1 MGYRYRHLSFL
12 AEKRSQDAAHD
23 LPAELAADG
32 VGRAFGQRPHEHFR
46 IGLGLLLGGGGRGL
60 GSGLLGL
67 RLQLLVGRF
76 SVDGLFVGPEND
88 GPLDDAGHLGGLKGC
103 EAAVRRH
110 HPGPLHHGGNAFLVL
125 HGHEGLAHAKLQD
138 GLGRVDFG
146 VCPEGL
152 GGGLHGL
159 LVARRE
165 GPQGVLDAVSEL
177 TQDGVGDV
185 EGVLRN
191 EVDADPLGSD
201 ESHDLLD
208 LVLEGLRD
216 VFEEQVRLVEEED
229 EFGLRQIAHF
239 GKLLEELREEP
250 EQERGV
256 DLGRL
261 HQPVGHE
268 DVDDPPALCV
278 GLHEIVDVEGGL
290 AEKLF
295 AALLLDDE
303 QIALDRPDAGLG
315 DVSVLDLE
323 LVRVVPHVLR
333 HGPAGP

>member
-1 MGYRYRHLSFL
+1 M
-12 AEKRSQDAAHD
+12 
-23 LPAELAADG
+23 
-32 VGRAFGQRPHEHFR
+32 
-46 IGLGLLLGGGGRGL
+46 
-60 GSGLLGL
+60 
-67 RLQLLVGRF
+67 
-76 SVDGLFVGPEND
+76 
-88 GPLDDAGHLGGLKGC
+88 
-103 EAAVRRH
+103 
-110 HPGPLHHGGNAFLVL
+110 
-125 HGHEGLAHAKLQD
+125 
-138 GLGRVDFG
+138 
-146 VCPEGL
+146 
-152 GGGLHGL
+152 
-159 LVARRE
+159 
-165 GPQGVLDAVSEL
+165 LDAVSEL

-201 ESHDLLD
+201 EPHDLLD

-229 EFGLRQIAHF
+229 EFRLRQIAHF
-239 GKLLEELREEP
+239 GKLLEELREKP
-250 EQERGV
+250 EQESGV

-295 AALLLDDE
+295 ATLLLDDE
-303 QIALDRPDAGLG
+303 QIALDRPDTGLG

-323 LVRVVPHVLR
+323 LVRVVPHILR
-333 HGPAGP
+333 HGPEVLEIEKQQPVVVGDLEGDVENAGLGLVQVQDAGEKEGPHLGDRRPDRVPLLAEDIPEGDGIGLVDKPFQFQLLDAFGNLGTVAPRFCKPREIALHVGHEDGHAHCAELLGEHPQGDRFPGAGGAGNQAVPVGHFRVEVNLFRAFGNEDGSGLRGHRSSMGSITGRG